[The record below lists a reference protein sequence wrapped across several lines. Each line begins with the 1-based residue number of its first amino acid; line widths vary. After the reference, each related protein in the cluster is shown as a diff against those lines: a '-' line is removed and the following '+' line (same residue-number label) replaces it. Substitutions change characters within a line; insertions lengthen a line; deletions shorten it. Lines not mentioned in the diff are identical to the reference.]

1 MAAIA
6 GYRESGLTQVAYA
19 ESVGIKVG
27 NLRRWITRG
36 TPATAEKTGLATV
49 QLIPGAPSRL
59 AKPATANATTL
70 TIQWPSGV
78 QAEVR
83 FGSDTFEAVRWLKEL
98 VS

>member
-27 NLRRWITRG
+27 NLRRWMSRG
-36 TPATAEKTGLATV
+36 TPATAGMTGLAAV
-49 QLIPGAPSRL
+49 QLVPAVPSRS

-83 FGSDTFEAVRWLKEL
+83 LGSDAFEAVRWLREL
-98 VS
+98 VT